1 MWLNHLLFV
10 IGLLVSAYLFALVEI
25 QIEGR
30 EGWAAGL
37 PTWRIDNKF
46 TRLLNGNRPLTG
58 YHVYLHL
65 FVLSML
71 HSPFALG
78 LAVPSWRAEARIFA
92 FLILF
97 WTVEDFLWFV
107 ANPAYGLKRF
117 TPKHIPWHRRSWW
130 GIMPR
135 DYWIMPPIAGL
146 LYWLSYYGL

>member
-1 MWLNHLLFV
+1 MDFH
-10 IGLLVSAYLFALVEI
+10 Y
-25 QIEGR
+25 
-30 EGWAAGL
+30 
-37 PTWRIDNKF
+37 
-46 TRLLNGNRPLTG
+46 
-58 YHVYLHL
+58 
-65 FVLSML
+65 
-71 HSPFALG
+71 SPFAVPLFVAAAITTALAGYG
-78 LAVPSWRAEARIFA
+78 LRQRQRAEARIFA